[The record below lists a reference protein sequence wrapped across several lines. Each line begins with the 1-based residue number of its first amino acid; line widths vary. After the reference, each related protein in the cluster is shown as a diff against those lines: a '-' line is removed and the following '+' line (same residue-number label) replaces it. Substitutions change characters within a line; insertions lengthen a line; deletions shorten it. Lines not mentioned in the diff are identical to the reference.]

1 MSIRDH
7 LGEGPLDM
15 PALAT
20 YLDAL
25 DPAARVRE
33 VRTISRREQAHL
45 FDAAAG
51 VRPIDTDDLVPPE
64 VPPFAQVIHQGR
76 NSLPILNSFEKR
88 LCRPAERRGELW
100 GYNEHG
106 LRWLTGPGYFV
117 ARPHGEGEVLIDYL
131 EVPPAKPDGWP
142 AIKPNSAGGGRFVYL
157 QTQDVLRGVSRH
169 VGIGRV
175 TKRGRPLDRWFVLCR
190 AEPIQTLGVT

>member
-7 LGEGPLDM
+7 LTADRLDVS
-15 PALAT
+15 ALGV

-25 DPAARVRE
+25 DHAIRVRE
-33 VRTISRREQAHL
+33 VRTLSAREQALL

-51 VRPIDTDDLVPPE
+51 VRPIALGDLVPPE
-64 VPPFAQVIHQGR
+64 VPPLTQVIHHGR
-76 NSLPILNSFEKR
+76 NSLPVLHAFEKR
-88 LCRPAERRGELW
+88 FCRPAQSLDELW

-117 ARPHGEGEVLIDYL
+117 ARRHGEAEVLIDYL
-131 EVPPAKPDGWP
+131 TLPPAKPDAWP
-142 AIKPNSAGGGRFVYL
+142 TIKPNSAGASRFVYL

-169 VGIGRV
+169 VSIGRD
-175 TKRGRPLDRWFVLCR
+175 TKKGKPLDRWFVLCR
-190 AEPIQTLGVT
+190 SEEPA